1 MRTINTAETRILI
14 TGATGFVGSALCR
27 RLLDTDCAIR
37 TLVRSRE
44 QIAALPDS
52 LQADAVLGDLQDSE
66 SLRAACAGIDTLVHL
81 AAIAHV
87 SASPDRDAANNR
99 ANCEGSEKLLQ
110 AALEQG
116 VRRIVF
122 ISSSLAQ
129 AAELDTGDVT
139 AYGKGKRATEKLLLA
154 AAERGQIEVLILR
167 PVNVYGVGMKGNIA
181 SMISMIRRGR
191 LPRLPRLGSR
201 ISLVGVDD
209 LAGAIELALRAQTSG
224 KIYTVT
230 DGQIYGVNEIEAA
243 IYEALGRRMP
253 RLRTPAVVLYAASLL
268 AAAVARMRGRES
280 GISGRTYRN
289 LTTDNLFTNDELR
302 ADLGFQ
308 PTQTL
313 YQVLPEIVR
322 DIAANDARR

>member
-1 MRTINTAETRILI
+1 M
-14 TGATGFVGSALCR
+14 
-27 RLLDTDCAIR
+27 
-37 TLVRSRE
+37 
-44 QIAALPDS
+44 P
-52 LQADAVLGDLQDSE
+52 GDLQDSQ
-66 SLRAACAGIDTLVHL
+66 SLSEACRGIDTIVHL

-87 SASPDRDAANNR
+87 SASPSQDAANNE
-99 ANCEGSEKLLQ
+99 ANCAGSEKLLT

-122 ISSSLAQ
+122 VSSILAH
-129 AAELDTGDVT
+129 AAETGSGDVT
-139 AYGKGKRATEKLLLA
+139 AYGEGKRRTELLLLKA
-154 AAERGQIEVLILR
+154 AASKQIETLILR

-181 SMISMIRRGR
+181 SMISMIQRGR
-191 LPRLPRLGSR
+191 LPRLPRLSSR
-201 ISLVGVDD
+201 ISLLGVED
-209 LAGAIELALRAQTSG
+209 LASAIALSLRAPATV
-224 KIYTVT
+224 KTYTVT
-230 DGQIYGVNEIEAA
+230 DGQAYAVNAIEAA
-243 IYEALGRRMP
+243 IYDALGRRMP

-289 LTTDNLFTNDELR
+289 LTTDNLFTNDEIC

-322 DIAANDARR
+322 DIASKTAARQ